1 MTNPHKIE
9 AILGQ
14 NEYDPHDPAGGGSGD
29 IIHVRQGDEHVR
41 LLMQHPSEY
50 PLVESHPKYNEEWI
64 RGTGTFEG
72 REQYQ
77 HTLWDRPHGDAR
89 KPEVSGLFATPGAK
103 NLVGTAIGLAVEHSH
118 KRFGQTPIPSAD
130 LSQHALPMVE
140 NLNKVLQEKGIETHR
155 TPWRPTNEV
164 EQDAHNAAA
173 VRAHAQLAFKAPFYK
188 PVSDKEIGS
197 ANNLIRGLYKGRHN
211 LNKQQFEQ
219 PELPL

>member
-1 MTNPHKIE
+1 MDNNKIE

-14 NEYDPHDPAGGGSGD
+14 NEYDPKAEYGANKD

-41 LLMQHPSEY
+41 LMMKHPSEY

-64 RGTGTFEG
+64 PGTGTFEG

-77 HTLWDRPHGDAR
+77 HTLWDRPHGSAHE
-89 KPEVSGLFATPGAK
+89 PEVTDLFATPNAK

-118 KRFGQTPIPSAD
+118 KRFAQTPIPSAD
-130 LSQHALPMVE
+130 LSQHALPLVE
-140 NLNKVLQEKGIETHR
+140 KFNKVLKEKGIKTHP

-164 EQDAHNAAA
+164 EQGEENAEK
-173 VRAHAQLAFKAPFYK
+173 VRSHAEMAFKAPFYK
-188 PVSDKEIGS
+188 PIADKEIGS

-219 PELPL
+219 PELPF